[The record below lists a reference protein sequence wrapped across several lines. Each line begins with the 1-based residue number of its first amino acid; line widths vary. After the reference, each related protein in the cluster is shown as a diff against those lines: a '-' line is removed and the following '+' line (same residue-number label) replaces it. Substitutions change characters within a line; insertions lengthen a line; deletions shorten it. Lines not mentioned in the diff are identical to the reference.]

1 MKYGKLSR
9 KNIETLERLAETP
22 EGKAALMEFVEKQKE
37 ARKAYKRYV
46 KLINKKE
53 KTPNEIRAAFIE
65 KCKRYIEKHG
75 NGVEFT
81 KSEDEWF
88 TTRLLAYGI
97 SNTKGVSNEH
107 IKKANAL
114 AWLLKDYSFV
124 DKTRNAP
131 QPDEVVAGHV
141 VKTFGVRGGIH
152 MTGKVKEVLWD
163 EERILYHKEDFE
175 KAFDFMYTYTS
186 TRYGFEIIDD
196 TNAKYKEGT
205 K

>member
-9 KNIETLERLAETP
+9 KNIETLERLAKTP

-65 KCKRYIEKHG
+65 KCKRYIKKHG

-88 TTRLLAYGI
+88 ATRLLAYGI

-114 AWLLKDYSFV
+114 AWLLRDYDFV
-124 DKTRNAP
+124 EETRNAP
-131 QPDEVVAGHV
+131 QPSESVIGS
-141 VKTFGVRGGIH
+141 
-152 MTGKVKEVLWD
+152 KVKWGSREYEVIKD
-163 EERILYHKEDFE
+163 GY
-175 KAFDFMYTYTS
+175 S
-186 TRYGFEIIDD
+186 TIAGITCHESAIVAKKGIIIDD
-196 TNAKYKEGT
+196 TNAKYKEEE